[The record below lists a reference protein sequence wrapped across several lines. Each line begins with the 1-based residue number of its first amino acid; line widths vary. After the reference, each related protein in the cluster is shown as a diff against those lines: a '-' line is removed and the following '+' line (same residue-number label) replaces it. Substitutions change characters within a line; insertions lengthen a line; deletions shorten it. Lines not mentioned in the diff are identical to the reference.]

1 MSLQSIDSWGLRRR
15 QIATALLTIYCA
27 NPLLATAQVVINAG
41 TPNDGRRPYVD
52 QTQNGLPKVNIAT
65 PNGAGVSHNIY
76 TEFNIGKQ
84 GLILNNSAT
93 NSNTQLAGWVEGN
106 PNLGIGR
113 EALLILNEVIG
124 AKASQLNGFLEVAG
138 KKADVVVAN
147 ENGVTCNGC
156 GFINTDRT
164 VLTTGKPMFGADG
177 RLDYLAVRRGAV
189 TIGPDGL
196 SAPDSRVDLL
206 SLAINVQGKINADRL
221 NLVAGSNDVAYDTLS
236 HTAVAGATGSIDV
249 ALLGG
254 MYANQIDLVATG
266 AGVGVR
272 IDGTLVSAGNVHLS
286 SDGFLTHSGKTSAQG
301 EIRVSTPSLENS
313 GDVVA
318 TGALSIAGGETTNRG
333 TLEGHAV
340 TVTQSGR
347 FSNEAAGKLGVNA
360 ELTLKASTI
369 SNAGQ
374 ISSRGDARFTADQI
388 TNNGTLNSQGTWRV
402 DQATQLENSG
412 TVTAKGLDVSAER
425 VINLGAGVIA
435 IDGTGSLQV
444 TTLNNLGRLHFTG
457 LADFDVRRLNNPGIL
472 EVNGG
477 LKARDLWLFDNSG
490 TLAGSLMEI
499 GVQTLVNSGRIEAE
513 QLKIAAYS
521 SPSIPDADRQTATDL
536 DNSGLIAANRLAL
549 TGFGRIRNRNQI
561 STDVG
566 WTGTQ
571 ADSSKLELEAET
583 LDNTGGRILAKANLV
598 TSVTDFVNRQGSL
611 GSSGDQS
618 IAVSRDLDNASG
630 LILHQGT
637 GTANITVGRALNN
650 AAGQIEGQG
659 SRLTVNAGDLDNSD
673 GQILQTSPRDPQTAP
688 SMLKVNV
695 AANPAVAGTAG
706 QLRNIKGKI
715 AGTGN
720 VSVVADALITDA
732 SDPRLS
738 SGSSLTLL
746 DKAGAASGGT
756 TSGGAYDWEGDIAKA
771 TAVANAKASADQAA
785 TTAQQAA
792 ANLQSANTALSSAQA
807 AKQSTATQLQNA
819 QQVKATAD
827 ANVTTSAAAA
837 AADPTNT
844 PKAQALSTAQTAAT
858 TAAQNLTTATNADT
872 AAATAVLQAQVDV
885 ASTTTANQVAQATKA
900 SADQAYATAQAAV
913 TPVSSG
919 TTGNAPAQPGTNP
932 TDLTVPTPPQITLDI
947 PESRLEAGYDL
958 TVKMGSGTLDN
969 RKGRF
974 AAVHDLTVE
983 AQGDLLAGQM
993 TAGNA
998 LSVSGRQVEVAQQ
1011 LQAKSTTVTADTLIN
1026 SGRIQGNGSL
1036 TVHADSLS
1044 NSGTLTGN
1052 RTALSGKTS
1061 ATALKLHNTGL
1072 IQGNDS
1078 LSFEA
1083 GTVLN
1088 EGTLATAGNLT
1099 LSAAQALENTALV
1112 YSAGNQSLS
1121 GADIV
1126 NNQGRFYA
1134 LGDILIRGMNGGW
1147 ADSILN
1153 YAGRIEAQ
1161 GHIELIAHS
1170 VINRAILPS
1179 VNIRGVVTK
1188 TDDGMN
1194 IRSIAQDTFNADG
1207 KNAEILAG
1215 KTLKIEAGTL
1225 TNDYGILSA
1234 RLSAAL
1240 KATTLTNRSYGAIQT
1255 ENLVVRAACFNCH
1268 QTVKYHDSWGGVI
1281 ESGGAVTIN
1290 AATVNNLTTD
1300 TRDGFAG
1307 LSTDPRVVKV
1317 DERAGTQSPL
1327 TKAFVERFGIVNGPA
1342 NSSAGSGPTV
1352 NLGSPRRLSD
1362 NLILTA
1368 DGQFD
1373 FSRFTLPDGKTG
1385 LFEKADPASPY
1396 LIRGRS
1402 DLYVR
1407 ATDGQYI
1414 TYDKFVGSDYLLTR
1428 LGLMPVGLKRLGDAW
1443 YETQLVQEQLYALTG
1458 RKYLIAGTDTDYD
1471 LMRGLMDAGLLA
1483 ATQFGLAAGDSLT
1496 PEQQAAL
1503 NEPIVWP
1510 EWQEV
1515 DGQRVLVPKVYLA
1528 HQGKDLPTPKGA
1540 LIAGSD
1546 VAITTRELKNGGV
1559 LEAGEALSINASGTV
1574 SGGGSYRGGKSVAL
1588 VAKSVDL
1595 DSARIDSGG
1604 WLNLSTTDD
1613 LTLTATQIKAKG
1625 DAVLSAG
1632 GDLNLQAKLYET
1644 HVVRGDGTTKDEVRY
1659 ETSNIEAGGTLA
1671 LSAKRNLSLEG
1682 SEVKA
1687 GNNLELKAENGQV
1700 ELKALKETMDYT
1712 YYGEGG
1718 LKDPAANSGRRRA
1731 DIPDMLGSKHEGP
1744 VDAGKTTVHEETLK
1758 GVRFQSGGST
1768 TIKAGTD
1775 ISATALGVQTGGDAS
1790 LQAGGKVSLAD
1801 GQTSQRKETR
1811 QTVNE
1816 LVSRT
1821 DGEGN
1826 AVSELTPSEKVTQT
1840 ASTERLRSTI
1850 NAGGNVDIQAKQ
1862 ADLAGS
1868 YQARQD
1874 VTVSAETT
1882 RVDGQFSA
1890 GRDIGLA
1897 GSTLLQS
1904 APGTRIDAGRD
1915 AKLAGGGLLLDQTQ
1929 VTTGR
1934 DAALNATGTLG
1945 MTNSTLQAAGN
1956 AELNAGGQVLI
1967 QGQNGAKAQVAA
1979 GGNLAIVGLDGVT
1992 AQAIDIKAGQDL
2004 SVASLG
2010 DVTVLGTSKTEGGGN
2025 HIRTTTEKSTLAG
2038 QNVTISTLG
2047 MGNVTLQ
2054 ASDVGAQEKAKINA
2068 GGDVIIASGE
2078 NYSFDQWTTSSTSG
2092 PWYNKK
2098 TTVTNHLR
2106 ESTVQVP
2113 TIISGGSGVDVAA
2126 GNDLTTLASR
2136 IESGGDVTLTAGN
2149 KIDYLAALNVN
2160 RSEEQSKTKRN
2171 LGGLG
2176 LDLIPFGGLLNL
2188 KSSSTDIKTETHAAP
2203 TQLQS
2208 EADILSQSGGDT
2220 RLQGTQVKAGGS
2232 FTAEAGVG
2240 PKADSNA
2247 KILIEGVKKTVQTIH
2262 TEKSESLLWQQQAGN
2277 GSTSESLALAKI
2289 EAQGG
2294 AKFSAPGGITVQLPE
2309 SDNFRQ
2315 QIESLSKQPGTEWL
2329 GELANRKDVDWEKV
2343 KLAFET
2349 WDYKHEGLTQAA
2361 AIIIAIIVTILLEDW
2376 SGQTAAGIVGA
2387 SEGFAYAATQAAILA
2402 TASTAAVSVINN
2414 KGDLGKVLKEMGS
2427 DETLKN
2433 IAISALTAGAL
2444 ENINPGWKKTL
2455 ASNTTGITEKAVI
2468 NLTNAA
2474 VGATIKTAIAGGS
2487 YADNLKTSLLN
2498 AGVDTAVGWVAN
2510 QIGDTYKSDTG
2521 LLKDQYLAHKVAH
2534 ALLGCAGAEAKGQDC
2549 AAGAIGGAVGEAF
2562 AEMYGG
2568 TNDGSQLDPEK
2579 QQQVLAVSK
2588 MVAAAVA
2595 GLAGTDAQ
2603 AAVDAAQL
2611 AVVNNYLSP
2620 KQLMQV
2626 EQALAACK
2634 GDGLCEARVRDSA
2647 RVLSATQDIGLTA
2660 AKTLSLLGFP
2670 DAYDKKIE
2678 AINQAYDP
2686 VQTVLDVK
2694 AMHPD
2699 WSDAQVQAKATQY
2712 LTEAQSSLDASTWRT
2727 VFGTLDAVG
2736 AASTAIGVLRVG
2748 SQAVGATV
2756 RQADT
2761 GITWNGGIQNQGLP
2775 WEDFLAK
2782 QLPAES
2788 RLPANFKT
2796 FDFYDEL
2803 TKTAI
2808 SAKTLDTTTVAKIA
2822 NPSQVYSSLRNNID
2836 DVVRFETYTLSGEVL
2851 NSGKIQAREL
2861 QVAIPQ
2867 GTTSAQWEQINR
2879 AILYGQSKGV
2889 NVKITTVKP

>member
-1 MSLQSIDSWGLRRR
+1 MHLETLDPWGLRRR
-15 QIATALLTIYCA
+15 RIATALLAIYCA

-52 QTQNGLPKVNIAT
+52 QTQNGLPKINIAT
-65 PNGAGVSHNIY
+65 PNGAGVSHNVY
-76 TEFNIGKQ
+76 SDFNVGKQ
-84 GLILNNSAT
+84 GLILNNGAT

-138 KKADVVVAN
+138 KKADVVIAN

-156 GFINTDRT
+156 GFINTDRAM
-164 VLTTGKPMFGADG
+164 LTTGKPMFGADG

-221 NLVAGSNDVAYDTLS
+221 NLVAGSNDITYDTLS
-236 HTAVAGATGSIDV
+236 PTAVAGATGSIDV
-249 ALLGG
+249 VLLGG

-266 AGVGVR
+266 AGIGVR

-301 EIRVSTPSLENS
+301 EIRVSAPTLENS

-318 TGALSIAGGETTNRG
+318 TGALSIVGGETTNRG
-333 TLEGHAV
+333 TLEGNAV
-340 TVTQSGR
+340 TITQSGQ
-347 FSNEAAGKLGVNA
+347 FTNESTGKLGANA
-360 ELTLKASTI
+360 DLTLTASTI

-374 ISSRGDARFTADQI
+374 ISSRGDAQFTADQI
-388 TNNGTLNSQGTWRV
+388 TQSGTLNSQGTWRV

-412 TVTAKGLDVSAER
+412 TVTAKGLDVPAER

-435 IDGTGSLQV
+435 IDGTGALQV

-472 EVNGG
+472 EVSGG
-477 LKARDLWLFDNSG
+477 FKARDLWLFDNSG
-490 TLAGSLMEI
+490 TLSGSLMEI
-499 GVQTLVNSGRIEAE
+499 GVQSLVNSGRIEAE

-521 SPSIPDADRQTATDL
+521 SPSIPEADRQTATDL
-536 DNSGLIAANRLAL
+536 DNSGLLAADRLAL

-571 ADSSKLELEAET
+571 ADSGKLQLEAET
-583 LDNTGGRILAKANLV
+583 LDNTGGRILAKAGLV
-598 TSVTDFVNRQGSL
+598 TRVTDLVNRQGSL
-611 GSSGDQS
+611 GSGGDLS

-630 LILHQGT
+630 LILHQGS
-637 GTANITVGRALNN
+637 GTADITVGRALNN

-659 SRLTVNAGDLDNSD
+659 SRLTLSAGDLDNSD
-673 GQILQTSPRDPQTAP
+673 GQILQTSTRDPLTTP
-688 SMLKVNV
+688 STLEVNV

-715 AGTGN
+715 AGSGN
-720 VSVVADALITDA
+720 VSVTADALMTDA

-738 SGSSLTLL
+738 TGSSFSLL
-746 DKAGAASGGT
+746 DKTGASSGGS
-756 TSGGAYDWEGDIAKA
+756 TSGSAYDWESDIAKA
-771 TAVANAKASADQAA
+771 TAVSNAKAAANQAA
-785 TTAQQAA
+785 ATAQQAA
-792 ANLQSANTALSSAQA
+792 ADLQSANTTLSTAQA
-807 AKQSTATQLQNA
+807 TKQTAATQLQSA
-819 QQVKATAD
+819 QQAKATAD
-827 ANVTTSAAAA
+827 ANLATASAAA

-844 PKAQALSTAQTAAT
+844 TKAQALSSAQTAAT
-858 TAAQNLTTATNADT
+858 TAAQNLASATTADN
-872 AAATAVLQAQVDV
+872 AAANAVSQAQTDV
-885 ASTTTANQVAQATKA
+885 ASATTANQTAQTAKT
-900 SADQAYATAQAAV
+900 SADQVYATAQAAV
-913 TPVSSG
+913 TPVASG
-919 TTGNAPAQPGTNP
+919 TTGNAPAQPGNNP
-932 TDLTVPTPPQITLDI
+932 TDLTAPTPPQITLDI
-947 PESRLEAGYDL
+947 PESRIEAGYDL
-958 TVKMGSGTLDN
+958 SVKTGAGTLDN
-969 RKGRF
+969 RKGSF
-974 AAVHDLTVE
+974 AAVHDLSVA
-983 AQGDLLAGQM
+983 AQGDVLAGQM
-993 TAGNA
+993 AAGNA
-998 LSVSGRQVEVAQQ
+998 LSVSGHQVEVAQQ

-1026 SGRIQGNGSL
+1026 SGRIQGNDSL
-1036 TVHADSLS
+1036 TVKADSLT
-1044 NSGTLTGN
+1044 NSGTLTGKQ
-1052 RTALSGKTS
+1052 TTVSGKTRS
-1061 ATALKLHNTGL
+1061 TALQLHNTGL

-1078 LSFEA
+1078 LSIEA

-1088 EGTLATAGNLT
+1088 DGTLATAGNLT
-1099 LSAAQALENTALV
+1099 LSAFHALENTALI
-1112 YSAGNQSLS
+1112 YSAGNQAIS

-1161 GHIELIAHS
+1161 GDIALIAHS

-1179 VNIRGVVTK
+1179 VNIRGIVTK

-1207 KNAEILAG
+1207 KKAEILAG
-1215 KTLKIEAGTL
+1215 KTLKIEADTL

-1281 ESGGAVTIN
+1281 ESGGAVTID
-1290 AATVNNLTTD
+1290 ATTVNNLTTD

-1327 TKAFVERFGIVNGPA
+1327 TKAFVDRFGIVNGPA
-1342 NSSAGSGPTV
+1342 NSTAGSGPTV

-1362 NLILTA
+1362 NLVLTA

-1373 FSRFTLPDGKTG
+1373 FSRFTLPDGQTG

-1396 LIRGRS
+1396 LIRGRA

-1483 ATQFGLAAGDSLT
+1483 ASQFGLAAGDSLT

-1503 NEPIVWP
+1503 SAPIVWP

-1546 VAITTRELKNGGV
+1546 VAITTRELKNGGA
-1559 LEAGEALSINASGTV
+1559 LEAGEALSINAAGTV

-1588 VAKSVDL
+1588 VAHTVDL

-1613 LTLTATQIKAKG
+1613 LTLTATQVKAKG

-1632 GDLNLQAKLYET
+1632 GDLTLAAKKYET
-1644 HVVRGDGTTKDEVRY
+1644 HIVRGDGTTKDEVRY

-1671 LSAKRNLSLEG
+1671 LSAKQNLTLEG
-1682 SEVKA
+1682 SQVKA
-1687 GNNLELKAENGQV
+1687 GNNLELKAESGKV
-1700 ELKALKETMDYT
+1700 ELKALKESTDYT

-1718 LKDPAANSGRRRA
+1718 LKDPAANSGRLRT
-1731 DIPDMLGSKHEGP
+1731 DMPDSLGATREGP
-1744 VDAGKTTVHEETLK
+1744 VGPGKTTVHEETLK
-1758 GVRFQSGGST
+1758 SVQLQSNGNT
-1768 TIKAGTD
+1768 TVKAGTD
-1775 ISATALGVQTGGDAS
+1775 ISATALGVQAGGDAT

-1826 AVSELTPSEKVTQT
+1826 TVSELTSSEKVTQT
-1840 ASTERLRSTI
+1840 ASTERLRSTL

-1882 RVDGQFSA
+1882 RIDGQFSA

-1897 GSTLLQS
+1897 GSTTLQS
-1904 APGTRIDAGRD
+1904 APGTRVDAGRD
-1915 AKLAGGGLLLDQTQ
+1915 AQLAGGAILLDQTQ
-1929 VTTGR
+1929 VTSGR

-1945 MTNSTLQAAGN
+1945 MTNSSLRAAGN

-1967 QGQNGAKAQVAA
+1967 QGQNGAKVQVAA
-1979 GGNLAIVGLDGVT
+1979 GGDLSIVGLDGVT
-1992 AQAIDIKAGQDL
+1992 AQAVDLKAGQDL

-2010 DVTVLGTSKTEGGGN
+2010 DVTVLGSKKTEGGGN
-2025 HIRTTTEKSTLAG
+2025 HIRTTTEKSTLSG

-2047 MGNVTLQ
+2047 KGDVTLQ
-2054 ASDVGAQEKAKINA
+2054 ATDVTAQEKAKINA
-2068 GGDVIIASGE
+2068 GGDVTIASGE
-2078 NYSFDQWTTSSTSG
+2078 NYSLDQWTTKSTSG

-2113 TIISGGSGVDVAA
+2113 SIISGGTGLDIAA
-2126 GNDLTTLASR
+2126 GNDLTTLASQV
-2136 IESGGDVTLTAGN
+2136 ISGGDVTLTAGN

-2160 RSEEQSKTKRN
+2160 RSEEHSKTKRN

-2188 KSSSTDIKTETHAAP
+2188 KSSSTDIRTETHAAP

-2240 PKADSNA
+2240 PKADPNA
-2247 KILIEGVKKTVQTIH
+2247 KILIEGVKETVQTIH

-2277 GSTSESLALAKI
+2277 GSTQESLALAKI
-2289 EAQGG
+2289 EAKGG
-2294 AKFSAPGGITVQLPE
+2294 VKFSAPGGISVQLPE

-2315 QIESLSKQPGTEWL
+2315 QIETLSKQPGTEWI
-2329 GELANRKDVDWEKV
+2329 GELANRKDVDWQKV
-2343 KLAFET
+2343 KLAFDT
-2349 WDYKHEGLTQAA
+2349 WDYSHQGLTQAG
-2361 AIIIAIIVTILLEDW
+2361 AIIIAIVVAILTWGAGSALAGTTTAAAEGGAAAGAAGSAAGGAAAGTATTTTLGGVTLANT
-2376 SGQTAAGIVGA
+2376 TAAGA
-2387 SEGFAYAATQAAILA
+2387 TTYTAAGAAINAGFTALVSQATISLINNEGNVGQTLA
-2402 TASTAAVSVINN
+2402 DLGSKESVQGIAVS
-2414 KGDLGKVLKEMGS
+2414 M
-2427 DETLKN
+2427 
-2433 IAISALTAGAL
+2433 LTAGAL
-2444 ENINPGWKKTL
+2444 EAISPGWAQTLKT
-2455 ASNTTGITEKAVI
+2455 STDITEKAVI

-2474 VGATIKTAIAGGS
+2474 VGATIKTAISGGS

-2498 AGVDTAVGWVAN
+2498 AGIDTAAGWVAN
-2510 QIGDTYKSDTG
+2510 QIGDAYSDG
-2521 LLKDQYLAHKVAH
+2521 VLKDQYLAHKVAH

-2562 AEMYGG
+2562 AEMYG
-2568 TNDGSQLDPEK
+2568 QKPE
-2579 QQQVLAVSK
+2579 VLAVSK

-2595 GLAGTDAQ
+2595 GLAGKDAG
-2603 AAVDAAQL
+2603 AAVEAAQI
-2611 AVVNNYLSP
+2611 AVSENYLKHAEALRLSEL
-2620 KQLMQV
+2620 KERQLRGN
-2626 EQALAACK
+2626 C
-2634 GDGLCEARVRDSA
+2634 DSA
-2647 RVLSATQDIGLTA
+2647 CQT
-2660 AKTLSLLGFP
+2660 
-2670 DAYDKKIE
+2670 E
-2678 AINQAYDP
+2678 INA
-2686 VQTVLDVK
+2686 LI
-2694 AMHPD
+2694 A
-2699 WSDAQVQAKATQY
+2699 
-2712 LTEAQSSLDASTWRT
+2712 
-2727 VFGTLDAVG
+2727 
-2736 AASTAIGVLRVG
+2736 
-2748 SQAVGATV
+2748 
-2756 RQADT
+2756 
-2761 GITWNGGIQNQGLP
+2761 
-2775 WEDFLAK
+2775 
-2782 QLPAES
+2782 
-2788 RLPANFKT
+2788 
-2796 FDFYDEL
+2796 
-2803 TKTAI
+2803 
-2808 SAKTLDTTTVAKIA
+2808 LDTTRNQKLADCTGSNSSVCIAARQELRSGSTDAGWLYRLERRQRGCGQCRRGAAVAGQRCLHRIQGWRPTGSRGSG
-2822 NPSQVYSSLRNNID
+2822 PSQAKPRSRLGLRQ
-2836 DVVRFETYTLSGEVL
+2836 E
-2851 NSGKIQAREL
+2851 SGKLAGALGGNVPRQTGA
-2861 QVAIPQ
+2861 
-2867 GTTSAQWEQINR
+2867 TC
-2879 AILYGQSKGV
+2879 AILRKGRWADRCYAV
-2889 NVKITTVKP
+2889 G